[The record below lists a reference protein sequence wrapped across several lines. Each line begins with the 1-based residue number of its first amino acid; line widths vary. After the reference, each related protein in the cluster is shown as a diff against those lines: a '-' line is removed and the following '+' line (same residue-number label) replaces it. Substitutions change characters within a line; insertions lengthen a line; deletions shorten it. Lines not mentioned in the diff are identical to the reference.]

1 MAHFRSS
8 VSIDAPRNV
17 VWAAVADVRRH
28 SDWMADAAEIRL
40 TSTQMT
46 GVGTTFE
53 CETRVGP
60 LRTLDRMAVTDWEEG
75 RVMGVE
81 HHGLVTGVGRF
92 RLDAQSAGGPT
103 FIWEE
108 DLSFPWWLGGRATAA
123 LARPLLALIRR
134 RNLRRLAAKFEEG
147 STR

>member
-40 TSTQMT
+40 TSTQVT
-46 GVGTTFE
+46 AVGTTFE

-60 LRTLDRMAVTDWEEG
+60 L
-75 RVMGVE
+75 
-81 HHGLVTGVGRF
+81 
-92 RLDAQSAGGPT
+92 
-103 FIWEE
+103 
-108 DLSFPWWLGGRATAA
+108 
-123 LARPLLALIRR
+123 
-134 RNLRRLAAKFEEG
+134 
-147 STR
+147 

>member
-1 MAHFRSS
+1 MAHVRSS
-8 VSIDAPRNV
+8 VSIGAPRHV
-17 VWAAVADVRRH
+17 VWEAVADVRRH

-40 TSTQMT
+40 TSAQAT

-75 RVMGVE
+75 RLMGVE
-81 HHGLVTGVGRF
+81 HRGLVTGVGRF
-92 RLDAQSAGGPT
+92 RLEDQSDGGTT

-123 LARPLLALIRR
+123 LARPLLALIWR
-134 RNLRRLAAKFEEG
+134 RNLRRLAAMFEEG

>member
-40 TSTQMT
+40 TSAQTT

-75 RVMGVE
+75 RLMGVE
-81 HHGLVTGVGRF
+81 HRGLVTVVGRF
-92 RLDAQSAGGPT
+92 RLEDQSHGGTT

-123 LARPLLALIRR
+123 LARPLLALIWR
-134 RNLRRLAAKFEEG
+134 RNLRRLAAMFEEG

>member
-1 MAHFRSS
+1 MVNFSSS

-17 VWAAVADVRRH
+17 VWEAVEDVRQH
-28 SDWMADAAEIRL
+28 SDWMADAAQIRL
-40 TSTQMT
+40 TSTQVT

-60 LRTLDRMAVTDWEEG
+60 LRTLDRMAITEWEEG
-75 RVMGVE
+75 RLMGVE
-81 HHGLVTGVGRF
+81 HRGLVTGVGRF
-92 RLDAQSAGGPT
+92 RLEDQSDGGTT

-123 LARPLLALIRR
+123 LARPLLALIWRQ
-134 RNLRRLAAKFEEG
+134 NLRRLAGMFEEG
-147 STR
+147 STC

>member
-1 MAHFRSS
+1 MVHFSSS

-17 VWAAVADVRRH
+17 VWEAVADVRRH

-40 TSTQMT
+40 TSMQAT

-75 RVMGVE
+75 RLMGVE
-81 HHGLVTGVGRF
+81 HRGLISGVGRF
-92 RLDAQSAGGPT
+92 RLEDQSDGWT
-103 FIWEE
+103 RLIWDEY
-108 DLSFPWWLGGRATAA
+108 LSFPWWLGGRATAA
-123 LARPLLALIRR
+123 LARPVLALVWRQ
-134 RNLRRLAAKFEEG
+134 NLQRLAGMFKEG
-147 STR
+147 SAC

>member
-1 MAHFRSS
+1 MVHFSSS

-17 VWAAVADVRRH
+17 VWEAFADVRRH

-40 TSTQMT
+40 TSMQAT

-75 RVMGVE
+75 RLMGVE
-81 HHGLVTGVGRF
+81 HRGLISGVGRF
-92 RLDAQSAGGPT
+92 RLEDQSDGGT
-103 FIWEE
+103 RLIWDEY
-108 DLSFPWWLGGRATAA
+108 LSFPWWLGGRATAA
-123 LARPLLALIRR
+123 LARPVLALVWRQ
-134 RNLRRLAAKFEEG
+134 NLQRLAGMFKEG
-147 STR
+147 SAC

>member
-8 VSIDAPRNV
+8 VSIGAPRHV
-17 VWAAVADVRRH
+17 VWEAVADVRRH

-40 TSTQMT
+40 TSAQTT

-75 RVMGVE
+75 RLMGVE
-81 HHGLVTGVGRF
+81 HRGLVTGVGRF
-92 RLDAQSAGGPT
+92 RLEDQSDGGTT

-123 LARPLLALIRR
+123 LARPLLALIWR
-134 RNLRRLAAKFEEG
+134 RNLRRLAAMFEGG

>member
-8 VSIDAPRNV
+8 VSIDAPRAL
-17 VWAAVADVRRH
+17 VWEVIADVRRH

-40 TSTQMT
+40 TSVQAT

-75 RVMGVE
+75 RLMGVE
-81 HHGLVTGVGRF
+81 HRGLVTGVGRF
-92 RLDAQSAGGPT
+92 RLEDQSNGGT
-103 FIWEE
+103 IFFWDE
-108 DLSFPWWLGGRATAA
+108 DLSFPWWLGGRSTAA
-123 LARPLLALIRR
+123 LARPLLALIWQ
-134 RNLRRLAAKFEEG
+134 RNLRRLAGMFKDG
-147 STR
+147 SAC

>member
-75 RVMGVE
+75 RLMGVE
-81 HHGLVTGVGRF
+81 HRGLVTGVGRF
-92 RLDAQSAGGPT
+92 RLEDQSDGGTT

-123 LARPLLALIRR
+123 LARPLLALIWR
-134 RNLRRLAAKFEEG
+134 RNLRRLAAMFEGG

>member
-8 VSIDAPRNV
+8 VSIGAPRNV
-17 VWAAVADVRRH
+17 VWEAVADVRRH

-40 TSTQMT
+40 TSAQTT

-60 LRTLDRMAVTDWEEG
+60 LRTLDRMAITDWEEG

-81 HHGLVTGVGRF
+81 HHGLVTGVGTF
-92 RLDAQSAGGPT
+92 RLEDQSHGGAT
-103 FIWEE
+103 FIWEAA
-108 DLSFPWWLGGRATAA
+108 LSVPWWVGGRAPAA
-123 LARPLLALIRR
+123 LARPLLALIWR
-134 RNLRRLAAKFEEG
+134 RNLRRLAATFEEG
-147 STR
+147 PTR

>member
-8 VSIDAPRNV
+8 VSIGAPRNV
-17 VWAAVADVRRH
+17 VWEAVADVRRH
-28 SDWMADAAEIRL
+28 SAWMAAGAELRL
-40 TSTQMT
+40 TSAQTT

-60 LRTLDRMAVTDWEEG
+60 LRTLDRMAGTDWEEG

-92 RLDAQSAGGPT
+92 RLEDQSHGGTT

-123 LARPLLALIRR
+123 LARPLLALIWR
-134 RNLRRLAAKFEEG
+134 RNLRRLAAMFEEG

>member
-8 VSIDAPRNV
+8 VSIGAPRNV
-17 VWAAVADVRRH
+17 VWEAVADVRRH

-40 TSTQMT
+40 TSAQAT

-75 RVMGVE
+75 RLMGVK

-92 RLDAQSAGGPT
+92 RLEDQTDGGTT

-108 DLSFPWWLGGRATAA
+108 ELSFPLWAGGCVTAA
-123 LARPLLALIRR
+123 LARPVLAFIWR
-134 RNLRRLAAKFEEG
+134 RNLRRLAGILEEG
-147 STR
+147 PTC

>member
-1 MAHFRSS
+1 MAHVRSS
-8 VSIDAPRNV
+8 VSIGAPRHV
-17 VWAAVADVRRH
+17 VWEAVADVRRH

-40 TSTQMT
+40 TSVQAT

-75 RVMGVE
+75 RLMGVE
-81 HHGLVTGVGRF
+81 HRGLVTGVGRF
-92 RLDAQSAGGPT
+92 RLEDQSDGGTT

-123 LARPLLALIRR
+123 LARPLLALIWR
-134 RNLRRLAAKFEEG
+134 RNLRRLAGMFEEG

>member
-8 VSIDAPRNV
+8 VSIDAPRTV
-17 VWAAVADVRRH
+17 VWEAVADVRRH

-40 TSTQMT
+40 TSVQAT

-60 LRTLDRMAVTDWEEG
+60 LRTIDRMAVTNWEEG
-75 RVMGVE
+75 RLMEVK
-81 HHGLVTGVGRF
+81 HRGLITGVGRF
-92 RLDAQSAGGPT
+92 RLEDQSNGGTT

-123 LARPLLALIRR
+123 LASPLLALIWRQ
-134 RNLRRLAAKFEEG
+134 NLRRLAGMFKDS
-147 STR
+147 STC

>member
-8 VSIDAPRNV
+8 VSIGAPRHV
-17 VWAAVADVRRH
+17 VWEAVADVRRH
-28 SDWMADAAEIRL
+28 SDWMADANEIRL
-40 TSTQMT
+40 TSAQAT

-75 RVMGVE
+75 RLMGVE
-81 HHGLVTGVGRF
+81 HRGLVTGVGRF
-92 RLDAQSAGGPT
+92 RLEDQSDGGTT

-123 LARPLLALIRR
+123 LARPLLALIWR
-134 RNLRRLAAKFEEG
+134 RNLRRLAAMFEEG